1 VAEVAFDLA
10 IAIGAQ
16 SASGEANIDTVVRDA
31 AGSINAATHGIVLG
45 DVDAGTGGKGIELEL
60 ERILAEKATLSNFTR
75 QAGDFIR
82 EGVSTL
88 SVAFRLAGNR
98 NVLSGTPADA
108 EFALDKGI
116 DALLQGLG
124 LVSADW
130 SGGIG
135 KIYTPATA
143 KYLTVKLWAGG
154 GAGQP
159 CLAWCWYDCLAQG
172 SVIWTPAGFGILT
185 VELAVGALA
194 TSGFTEPTYPMLDY
208 EEQGSQ
214 SAPVVKGV
222 AHAWGATR
230 GFTTFELTF
239 ANETEE
245 LSDSNSVTGIR
256 PRQTARNIDAATT
269 LYADG
274 VDLSFERDKLIAAG
288 APVDLM
294 SFTVGSPIPSPAG
307 GRANAY
313 RVRLTTPEARKIKP
327 IQLGDK
333 LGWECE
339 LAAVSGV
346 ANGELELIFL

>member
-1 VAEVAFDLA
+1 MAEVAFDLA

-16 SASGEANIDTVVRDA
+16 TASGEANIDAVVRDA
-31 AGSINAATHGIVLG
+31 AGSINAATHGLVLG
-45 DVDAGTGGKGIELEL
+45 DVDAGIGGKGIELEL
-60 ERILAEKATLSNFTR
+60 ERVLAEKATLSNFTR
-75 QAGDFIR
+75 QASDFIR
-82 EGVSTL
+82 EGVPTL
-88 SVAFRLAGNR
+88 SIGFRLAGNR
-98 NVLSGTPADA
+98 NVLSGSPAAA

-116 DALLQGLG
+116 DALLGGLG
-124 LVSADW
+124 LAAADW

-135 KIYTPATA
+135 KIYTPATP

-159 CLAWCWYDCLAQG
+159 CLAWAWYDCLAEG
-172 SVIWTPAGFGILT
+172 SIVWTPAGFGILT

-194 TSGFTEPTYPMLDY
+194 TSGFTEPTFPTLDY
-208 EEQGSQ
+208 QEQGSQ
-214 SAPVVKGV
+214 GAPVVRGV

-239 ANETEE
+239 ANETES
-245 LSDSNSVTGIR
+245 LADSNSVTGVR
-256 PRQTARNIDAATT
+256 PRSTARNLDAAAT

-274 VDLSFERDKLIAAG
+274 VDLSYERDKLVAAG

-294 SFTVGSPIPSPAG
+294 SFTVGSPVPSPAG

-327 IQLGDK
+327 VQLGDK

-339 LAAVSGV
+339 LAAVSGS
-346 ANGELELIFL
+346 ANGEFELILL